1 MRLIV
6 HVSITIFFARCRL
19 CTVGYSITSFALQ
32 SRINF
37 HVWLCVSQQ
46 LFPEFILDFFC
57 FIVLELSFTR
67 GLSIHLAVSLELDL
81 FLLCRFQSVF
91 IEFFDFERK
100 NCSQLQ
106 LYSTV
111 QRIFLDCVVSF
122 NNMEQEIGKMLVF
135 LAHEKFSLIRTAF
148 PTFLCTSAV

>member
-1 MRLIV
+1 MFQSLFSLLVVVCVRLAIASR
-6 HVSITIFFARCRL
+6 HLLYNHELIFTFGFASRNSYFL
-19 CTVGYSITSFALQ
+19 NSFWISFVL
-32 SRINF
+32 
-37 HVWLCVSQQ
+37 
-46 LFPEFILDFFC
+46 LFLNC
-57 FIVLELSFTR
+57 LFTR
-67 GLSIHLAVSLELDL
+67 SFSIHLAVSLELDL

-135 LAHEKFSLIRTAF
+135 LAHEKFSSIRTAF